1 MSLGLYL
8 HLPFC
13 RVHCSYCPFAI
24 STDLSLQD
32 AYTSALM
39 RELDAKTPRPATA
52 GRGWRE
58 APGEGGSHDATP
70 HPPSGHLLSAG
81 RGEGSSVLDTL
92 YLGGGTPSR
101 LSLDNLRRLMARV
114 RSRFTV
120 AEDAEVTIE
129 ANPED
134 IDDET
139 LDAWQE
145 LGVNR
150 VSIGVQSFHDEEL
163 LPLGRV
169 HGAQR
174 AREAVSLAVSKGM
187 RTSLD
192 LILGLPNQTVAS
204 FRETLRIAIGLGVG
218 HISLYMLD
226 LEEGTPLAVQVERGR
241 TALPEEDDVAELYLE
256 AEATMRAAGLHQ
268 YEISNFAKLGEE
280 SRHNLRYWRREPYHG
295 LGLGAHSFIGEQR
308 FANTRDIRRYIA
320 DPVRARDFEEQLGET
335 EQRRETIFLRLRQA
349 AGIDYADLVRLAGQ
363 EGIEWIERGLHDGWL
378 RREGER
384 VAFTP
389 SGFLLSNEHISS
401 LF

>member
-32 AYTSALM
+32 AYTEALI
-39 RELDAKTPRPATA
+39 REVDAKSLLPA
-52 GRGWRE
+52 RR
-58 APGEGGSHDATP
+58 GEGGADAP
-70 HPPSGHLLSAG
+70 HPALRATLSPPA
-81 RGEGSSVLDTL
+81 RGEGSPVDTL

-101 LSLDNLRRLMARV
+101 LALANLRRIFTRV
-114 RSRFTV
+114 RERFAI

-134 IDDET
+134 IDESA
-139 LDAWQE
+139 LDAWRE

-150 VSIGVQSFHDEEL
+150 VSIGVQSFHDAEL

-174 AREAVSLAVSKGM
+174 AREAVALAVSKNL

-204 FRETLRIAIGLGVG
+204 FRETLRMAIDLGVG

-256 AEATMRAAGLHQ
+256 AVRVMANAGLYQ
-268 YEISNFAKLGEE
+268 YEISNFARPGEE
-280 SRHNLRYWRREPYHG
+280 SRHNLRYWRREPYYG

-320 DPVRARDFEEQLGET
+320 DPVHARDFEEELGEA

-349 AGIDYADLVRLAGQ
+349 SGIDYADLVRLAGQ
-363 EGIEWIERGLHDGWL
+363 EGIAWIERGLHDGWL

>member
-1 MSLGLYL
+1 
-8 HLPFC
+8 
-13 RVHCSYCPFAI
+13 
-24 STDLSLQD
+24 
-32 AYTSALM
+32 
-39 RELDAKTPRPATA
+39 
-52 GRGWRE
+52 RGWRE
-58 APGEGGSHDATP
+58 APGEGRSPDAAP
-70 HPPSGHLLSAG
+70 HPPSGHLLPAA
-81 RGEGSSVLDTL
+81 RGEGSSVVDTL

-101 LSLDNLRRLMARV
+101 LALSNLRRVFDRV
-114 RSRFTV
+114 RSRFTI
-120 AEDAEVTIE
+120 ADDAEVTIE

-134 IDDET
+134 IDDQA
-139 LDAWQE
+139 LDAWRD

-150 VSIGVQSFHDEEL
+150 VSIGVQSFHDAEL

-174 AREAVSLAVSKGM
+174 AREAVALAVSKGT
-187 RTSLD
+187 RVSLD
-192 LILGLPNQTVAS
+192 LILGLPKQTVAS
-204 FRETLRIAIGLGVG
+204 FRASLREAIGLGVG

-256 AEATMRAAGLHQ
+256 AVRTMTNAGLYQ
-268 YEISNFAKLGEE
+268 YEISNFARPGEE

-295 LGLGAHSFIGEQR
+295 LGLGAHSFIDEQR

-320 DPVRARDFEEQLGET
+320 DPVHARDFEEQLGET
-335 EQRRETIFLRLRQA
+335 EQRRETLFLRLRQA

-363 EGIEWIERGLHDGWL
+363 EGIAWIERGLHDGWL

>member
-32 AYTSALM
+32 AYTGALL
-39 RELDAKTPRPATA
+39 REIDAKSSLPAA
-52 GRGWRE
+52 
-58 APGEGGSHDATP
+58 
-70 HPPSGHLLSAG
+70 
-81 RGEGSSVLDTL
+81 RGEGSSIVDTL

-101 LSLDNLRRLMARV
+101 LARSNLRLIIDRV
-114 RSRFTV
+114 RSRFV
-120 AEDAEVTIE
+120 IAPGAEVTIE

-134 IDDET
+134 IDDEA
-139 LDAWQE
+139 LADWQE

-150 VSIGVQSFHDEEL
+150 ISIGVQSFHDAEL

-174 AREAVSLAVSKGM
+174 ALDAVKLAVSKGL

-192 LILGLPNQTVAS
+192 LILSLPNQTVAS
-204 FRETLRIAIGLGVG
+204 FRETLRTAIGLNVG

-241 TALPEEDDVAELYLE
+241 TTLPEEDDVAALYLE
-256 AEATMRAAGLHQ
+256 AVGTLGEAGLQQ
-268 YEISNFAKLGEE
+268 YEISNFARPGEE

-295 LGLGAHSFIGEQR
+295 LGLGAHSFLAEQR

-320 DPVRARDFEEQLGET
+320 DPVDARDFEEELGEA

-349 AGIDYADLVRLAGQ
+349 SGIGYADLVRLTGQ
-363 EGIEWIERGLHDGWL
+363 EGMEWTERGLRDGWL
-378 RREGER
+378 RREGAR